1 MARNNRFYKR
11 TLLSRIKILIQK
23 LLTAFALIVL
33 LYYYYVGTLLNAIT
47 LYLVEFPLQIVKDIC
62 LLINVFIKGT

>member
-11 TLLSRIKILIQK
+11 TLLSRIKILIQNC
-23 LLTAFALIVL
+23 LTAFALIVL
-33 LYYYYVGTLLNAIT
+33 LYYYYVGTFLNAIT